1 MRKEKYDDPH
11 TDTVDAFNVEISN
24 VGLDNVMNITVLVDN
39 KLKPDIYKVSKCN
52 PSERHKTGDDVNI
65 FLNEDI
71 FHQLPDDLQK
81 LAIVEALAGISYDYE
96 KEVPV
101 ISKPDFFAY
110 SGVIEKHSYDKVLV
124 LKESIKSLYSKAK
137 EEEDRIKAETK
148 KK

>member
-11 TDTVDAFNVEISN
+11 TDTVDAFNAEISN
-24 VGLDNVMNITVLVDN
+24 LGLDNVMNITVLVDN

-96 KEVPV
+96 KDVPV
-101 ISKPDFFAY
+101 ISKPDFLAY

-137 EEEDRIKAETK
+137 EDEDRIKAETK